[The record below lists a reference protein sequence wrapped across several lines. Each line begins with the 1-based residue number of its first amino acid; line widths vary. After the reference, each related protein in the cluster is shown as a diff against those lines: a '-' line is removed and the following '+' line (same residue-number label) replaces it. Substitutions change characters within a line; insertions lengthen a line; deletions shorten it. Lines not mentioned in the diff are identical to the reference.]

1 MERYNRRLN
10 NDTVHQHRQAVL
22 DWPNIFDAAVER
34 LLNSPNPVER
44 NSIFAGLAA
53 DGGYPLLVPT
63 DVLLRHGLFL
73 GDPGSN
79 KTAKGLAPIAA
90 QLIASGKNSVSVL
103 DLKGDLALF
112 HGVRIEAERAGLP
125 FKVFTNQAGWESNIF
140 NPLNQT
146 YIKKTSRAQQ
156 AQHMIA
162 ALGMDYGDMYG
173 AAYFSSRMELYLT
186 NLLYAYGHSISSMAD
201 LYRFCSDPAAYKR
214 LGPGTD
220 WEQSRHLH
228 AQVGRMATMLELNG
242 SPRTLPNNQLALD
255 NQIQC
260 EEFLT
265 TPMVVYFLLKSP
277 VGPATQRSIGRL
289 WLYGQLQAAALL
301 PPDRDVPA
309 FNIMDEAQQLVSAL
323 LPIILAMARSHKI
336 GCLLAHQS
344 LDQLKLGDLDLTQIM
359 LSTTAYKQIFRASD
373 LIVRDYLTKT
383 GGEAL
388 YHDLNWGQEVSF
400 RNGEPDERKLSPL
413 NAWRDA
419 TGKTPSFRV
428 SERVGPA
435 LDSNSIMDN
444 MLIRIS
450 LW

>member
-1 MERYNRRLN
+1 
-10 NDTVHQHRQAVL
+10 
-22 DWPNIFDAAVER
+22 
-34 LLNSPNPVER
+34 
-44 NSIFAGLAA
+44 
-53 DGGYPLLVPT
+53 
-63 DVLLRHGLFL
+63 
-73 GDPGSN
+73 
-79 KTAKGLAPIAA
+79 
-90 QLIASGKNSVSVL
+90 
-103 DLKGDLALF
+103 
-112 HGVRIEAERAGLP
+112 
-125 FKVFTNQAGWESNIF
+125 
-140 NPLNQT
+140 
-146 YIKKTSRAQQ
+146 
-156 AQHMIA
+156 
-162 ALGMDYGDMYG
+162 
-173 AAYFSSRMELYLT
+173 
-186 NLLYAYGHSISSMAD
+186 
-201 LYRFCSDPAAYKR
+201 
-214 LGPGTD
+214 
-220 WEQSRHLH
+220 
-228 AQVGRMATMLELNG
+228 MATMLELNG

-309 FNIMDEAQQLVSAL
+309 FNIMDEAQQLVSAS

-444 MLIRIS
+444 SADPNLSLVNIS
-450 LW
+450 EDSGLANFRGRWTPVVSGYHITEEEYEERSNTPWPKGDPTRVVVPLDWEYARRHLPPVPGPQEVDELTKRVQKRLGDLEQPYARTENRKAGF